1 MLNKII
7 LLSALLAA
15 HTTLYANPND
25 PTRGYC
31 QTIDPSVCGW
41 GPSPYSRGSGGTRT
55 VHIIHKTT
63 YTAPTLVVMTDGNGK
78 LVWKKDTYYSDYNG
92 FPASAHKTVREL
104 AETDCNY
111 LWSGEGYKEGC
122 KAINSVILEG
132 CIAAAES
139 SIKYYTEAQQ
149 TCKQAETVVMNR
161 CRKTDKEPKS
171 CSLIESRSVP

>member
-1 MLNKII
+1 MIKSI
-7 LLSALLAA
+7 LIAIAVAAAFSGTAYALDPTQGALQQ
-15 HTTLYANPND
+15 HPSLCSYGYNPN
-25 PTRGYC
+25 
-31 QTIDPSVCGW
+31 CGS
-41 GPSPYSRGSGGTRT
+41 GNSGGTRT
-55 VHIIHKTT
+55 VRIIHKTT